1 MHNYFWFCMTIM
13 NYAFLIMHCKEVVY
27 LENMEI
33 TEKNPDVSES
43 EKQRAGEILYD
54 IFKKYYDCKKG

>member
-1 MHNYFWFCMTIM
+1 MTIM